1 MSDLF
6 PGDFA
11 AAETGIFW
19 DIEDCKI
26 PDDLN
31 AGDALKNIKSALSS
45 DGHHGTVSVRAYGDT
60 TGLDF
65 PSEGIK
71 LNHFPAGERYAR
83 QTKMLEDI
91 VSWSAEH
98 PEPSTLFL
106 IVGDTSRD
114 FLDVVQLLKS
124 KKNYNFIIYNFILY
138 VYYQKTEHSYLAP
151 IPSILL
157 I

>member
-1 MSDLF
+1 M
-6 PGDFA
+6 A

-71 LNHFPAGERYAR
+71 LNHFPAGN
-83 QTKMLEDI
+83 
-91 VSWSAEH
+91 V
-98 PEPSTLFL
+98 
-106 IVGDTSRD
+106 
-114 FLDVVQLLKS
+114 
-124 KKNYNFIIYNFILY
+124 
-138 VYYQKTEHSYLAP
+138 
-151 IPSILL
+151 
-157 I
+157 

>member
-1 MSDLF
+1 
-6 PGDFA
+6 
-11 AAETGIFW
+11 
-19 DIEDCKI
+19 
-26 PDDLN
+26 
-31 AGDALKNIKSALSS
+31 
-45 DGHHGTVSVRAYGDT
+45 
-60 TGLDF
+60 
-65 PSEGIK
+65 
-71 LNHFPAGERYAR
+71 
-83 QTKMLEDI
+83 MLEDI

>member
-1 MSDLF
+1 LNPRLYSPVSHSLDQSGKTMSHLF

-31 AGDALKNIKSALSS
+31 AGEALKNIRSAISS
-45 DGHHGTVSVRAYGDT
+45 DGHHGTVSIRAYGDT
-60 TGLDF
+60 TGHDF
-65 PSEGIK
+65 PSVGIK

-83 QTKMLEDI
+83 HTKMLEDI
-91 VSWSAEH
+91 ISWSAEH
-98 PEPSTLFL
+98 PQPSNLML

-114 FLDVVQLLKS
+114 FVDVVELLKS
-124 KKNYNFIIYNFILY
+124 KKNYNFILS
-138 VYYQKTEHSYLAP
+138 HP
-151 IPSILL
+151 
-157 I
+157 